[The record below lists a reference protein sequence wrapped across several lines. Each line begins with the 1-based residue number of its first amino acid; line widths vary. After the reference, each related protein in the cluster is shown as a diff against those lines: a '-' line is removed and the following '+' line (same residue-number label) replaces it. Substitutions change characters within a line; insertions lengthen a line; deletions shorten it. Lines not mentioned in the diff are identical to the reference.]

1 MEAEIVADITLN
13 DLEVKRAVA
22 EYINRNFKLPFRIYP
37 NDVRMA
43 SERSID
49 TGDDVFTANV
59 KGICMSV

>member
-1 MEAEIVADITLN
+1 MEAEINVDITLN

-37 NDVRMA
+37 SDVRMA

-49 TGDDVFTANV
+49 TGNDVFVANV

>member
-1 MEAEIVADITLN
+1 MEAEINVDITLN

-37 NDVRMA
+37 SDVRIA

-49 TGDDVFTANV
+49 TGNDVFVANV

>member
-22 EYINRNFKLPFRIYP
+22 EYINREFKLPFRVSP
-37 NDVRMA
+37 SDVRMA
-43 SERSID
+43 SERSIY
-49 TGDDVFTANV
+49 TGNDVFVANV